1 MNKTIQIVE
10 RLFFLSLLT
19 AQLLSAQTGA
29 PRKAVDGKR
38 PAALDSLQ
46 AQDEAWD
53 PAAVMERHQPMPP
66 SSLAVITPDQF
77 QVWLQGRKGA
87 DSTTAV
93 FRSGFRVQLLSTRV
107 EEEARTSVEN
117 AVVSFPENVYLLFD
131 NPFFK
136 VRLGDCPSR
145 VDADSLQQ
153 RAIQQG
159 YAGAWIVRSHVYV
172 HPPAK
177 NILSTLPIDSTHVQP

>member
-1 MNKTIQIVE
+1 MSKTIQIVE
-10 RLFFLSLLT
+10 RFFILSLLT
-19 AQLLSAQTGA
+19 ARLLSAQTSA
-29 PRKAVDGKR
+29 ARTVADGKR
-38 PAALDSLQ
+38 PAAGDTLQ

-53 PAAVMERHQPMPP
+53 PAAVMDRRQPVPP
-66 SSLAVITPDQF
+66 SSLSVITPDQF
-77 QVWLQGRKGA
+77 QVWLQGRKGP
-87 DSTTAV
+87 DSTAAL

-107 EEEARTSVEN
+107 EEEARTSVKK

-131 NPFFK
+131 NPFYK

-177 NILSTLPIDSTHVQP
+177 NVLSTLPIDSTHVQP